1 MALKGDQKK
10 DAKADGEAEEDED
23 EDDEEDEDEAGAVPV
38 PEGLIIP
45 DTPVGWRPEL
55 WSIWQ
60 MDGPTSSGGC
70 HKLLEV
76 KVGPSKR
83 QREECAPANL
93 TSSTVLPH
101 GRDKAKKMLK
111 MANGYDPDKKKT
123 KEMAGLASA
132 ARKNSRTVDYAT
144 QMQARSL
151 RLVELRT
158 LYQLS
163 DADAQP
169 EIAETMKKLITAK
182 MIAPPEHTPPEKKS
196 ISKSISNTPSDATA
210 SILALTSPESNVMSN
225 DSNT

>member
-1 MALKGDQKK
+1 MRTRTRRTQRTRTRLTQSLSPKL
-10 DAKADGEAEEDED
+10 
-23 EDDEEDEDEAGAVPV
+23 
-38 PEGLIIP
+38 EGLIIP
-45 DTPVGWRPEL
+45 DTAVGWRPEM
-55 WSIWQ
+55 WPIWQ

-70 HKLLEV
+70 HRMLEV
-76 KVGPSKR
+76 KRGPSKR

-123 KEMAGLASA
+123 KEMAELASA
-132 ARKNSRTVDYAT
+132 AWKNSRTVDYAT

-151 RLVELRT
+151 RWVELRT

-163 DADAQP
+163 DADAQS

-196 ISKSISNTPSDATA
+196 SGATSRPELSMRLSENPSRST
-210 SILALTSPESNVMSN
+210 ESR
-225 DSNT
+225 